1 MPPADDLVHVRV
13 DENVCIGIGVCVESE
28 PEAFLLGDDGVA
40 HVRPGK
46 ALPRA
51 RAEQVCRGCPS
62 GAISIADQDGTLTAD
77 GRGSG

>member
-1 MPPADDLVHVRV
+1 MPPAGDDLVQVRV

-40 HVRPGK
+40 HVLPGT
-46 ALPRA
+46 ALTRD

-62 GAISIADQDGTLTAD
+62 GAITIVELNGGPPAGEEP
-77 GRGSG
+77 R